1 MADQKGIPEI
11 QLTATASRP
20 LGQLQQHAKWDTYCT
35 KAKKARLHDRNWAL
49 TCVVNPAAA

>member
-20 LGQLQQHAKWDTYCT
+20 LGQRHQHVKWDTSPPLNAPVT
-35 KAKKARLHDRNWAL
+35 ASRIVDGQTLPDAAL
-49 TCVVNPAAA
+49 AS